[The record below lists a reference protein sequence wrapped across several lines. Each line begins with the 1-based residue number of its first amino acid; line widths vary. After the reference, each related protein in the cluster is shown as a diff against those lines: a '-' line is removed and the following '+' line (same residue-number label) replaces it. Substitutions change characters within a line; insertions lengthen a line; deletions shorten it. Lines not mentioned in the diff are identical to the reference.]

1 MPGYINLNNS
11 NTVRNYRFTI
21 GGTDIDLINGTLTT
35 QPNADTI
42 AEHIAVAFA
51 ISLLHVLCQPH
62 QKDWEPGNK
71 ENLDMKRGTR
81 KIKTLDTDDNHMFTA
96 AGMAVVTPSNHHIRK
111 VYGKR
116 YYPCYTDGALIMYLG
131 KGIGLEWGCD
141 DDGAGNG
148 CGFGFDDIEER
159 EAGLDID
166 GGVDIDGEGD
176 GAGCGGCGG
185 CIGGNIGG
193 VDSGGGDFGSCDF
206 GGNC

>member
-1 MPGYINLNNS
+1 MPGYINLSNS

-131 KGIGLEWGCD
+131 NCIGLEWGRD
-141 DDGAGNG
+141 GDGAGNG

>member
-1 MPGYINLNNS
+1 MLGYINWIKS

-21 GGTDIDLINGTLTT
+21 DGTDIDLINGTLTT
-35 QPNADTI
+35 QPNTNTI
-42 AEHIAVAFA
+42 EEHIAVAFA

-62 QKDWEPGNK
+62 QKDWEPGHK
-71 ENLDMKRGTR
+71 EKLDMKRGTR
-81 KIKTLDTDDNHMFTA
+81 KIKTLDIDNNHMFTA
-96 AGMAVVTPSNHHIRK
+96 AGMTVVTPSNHHIRK

-131 KGIGLEWGCD
+131 NDIGLEW
-141 DDGAGNG
+141 AGNG
-148 CGFGFDDIEER
+148 CGFGFDDVIEES

-166 GGVDIDGEGD
+166 GGVDIDGGGD

-193 VDSGGGDFGSCDF
+193 GD
-206 GGNC
+206 